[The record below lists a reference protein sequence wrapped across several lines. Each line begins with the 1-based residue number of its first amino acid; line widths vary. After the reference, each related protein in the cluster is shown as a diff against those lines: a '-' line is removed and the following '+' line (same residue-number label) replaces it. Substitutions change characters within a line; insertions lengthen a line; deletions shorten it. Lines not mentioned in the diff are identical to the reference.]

1 MHYYT
6 TVYQYAIPVICRLVQ
21 CKEVSGVTDDR
32 PIDPHIDF
40 LDTNHCT
47 VSSNSQQPTEPN
59 SMSKKIKPNEKCPCS
74 SGKKYKKCCSK
85 KDKEKKQEER
95 VYKSNF
101 DKDETTWENFG
112 QTKPSLR
119 FSIGQRVECL
129 CVDDKGEEWT
139 TGKIVQLDP
148 WNERT
153 QSFDAYEI
161 WMDDSEQLISAATD
175 TNNWVRPFG
184 ISMTNEGSDSTC
196 ATCAASALD
205 VKLSNCGGCNRFKYC
220 SLTCQKA
227 DREHHR
233 SICHAITI
241 EKKRMET
248 EAKKITSTISNEDM
262 ISELVT
268 AVERNN
274 YSLVKRLL
282 KRGGFDINATCE
294 NEMNT
299 ALGMASL
306 QGYLKIMKRLI
317 LKGKEMGLDVN
328 RAETLDGCTPLYM
341 AAVEG
346 HVKAV
351 ELLLSVENID
361 VNRPRTKTGRTPL
374 FVAAQEGH
382 LDVVKLL
389 LGVKGVD
396 VNCDNP
402 IILAHQKGYAAIVD
416 LFLQHDGIH
425 LEVYYHH
432 LSIEKHYDE

>member
-1 MHYYT
+1 
-6 TVYQYAIPVICRLVQ
+6 
-21 CKEVSGVTDDR
+21 
-32 PIDPHIDF
+32 
-40 LDTNHCT
+40 
-47 VSSNSQQPTEPN
+47 
-59 SMSKKIKPNEKCPCS
+59 MSKKIKPNAPCPCS

-85 KDKEKKQEER
+85 KDKEEKKQEER

-112 QTKPSLR
+112 KTKPSLR

-129 CVDDKGEEWT
+129 CVDDEEEWT

-175 TNNWVRPFG
+175 TNNWVRPLG
-184 ISMTNEGSDSTC
+184 LSMTNEGSDSTC
-196 ATCAASALD
+196 ATCAASGVD

-220 SLTCQKA
+220 SLKCQKA
-227 DREHHR
+227 DRENHR

-248 EAKKITSTISNEDM
+248 EAKKITSTTSNEDM

-294 NEMNT
+294 NEIMNGFFAIPKNT

-328 RAETLDGCTPLYM
+328 HAETLDGCTPLYM

-361 VNRPRTKTGRTPL
+361 VNRPRTTTGRTPL
-374 FVAAQEGH
+374 FVASQEGH

-389 LGVKGVD
+389 LGVKGIDVD
-396 VNCDNP
+396 WDFCDNP
-402 IILAHQKGYAAIVD
+402 IIVAHHNGYVSIVD

-425 LEVYYHH
+425 LEDYYHH
-432 LSIEKHYDE
+432 LSIEKHYGGGEEASSK